1 MNPHDHDHAHGDQHP
16 HGHEALHPHRHSRV
30 VVGPSG
36 NPELAPNG
44 THGATHHH
52 RMDSRLNP
60 PPRGNDGQ
68 FGSSLLM
75 TSSWSRVLGA
85 LGLIALLWL
94 AVAWA
99 VLFID

>member
-1 MNPHDHDHAHGDQHP
+1 MKHHDHDHAHGDQHP

-36 NPELAPNG
+36 NPEPAPNG
-44 THGATHHH
+44 THGATLHH
-52 RMDSRLNP
+52 RMDSRL
-60 PPRGNDGQ
+60 RRNDGIWNA
-68 FGSSLLM
+68 GLLM
-75 TSSWSRVLGA
+75 TSSWNRVLGA
-85 LGLIALLWL
+85 LVLIALLWS